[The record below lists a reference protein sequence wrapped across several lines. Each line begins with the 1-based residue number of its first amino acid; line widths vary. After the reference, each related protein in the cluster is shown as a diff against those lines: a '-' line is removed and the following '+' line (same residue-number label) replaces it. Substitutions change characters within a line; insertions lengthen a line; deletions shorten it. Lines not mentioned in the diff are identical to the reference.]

1 MARVS
6 RIEIDLLL
14 ALLDE
19 GFDRKAWHGPNLLG
33 SLRGL
38 SAEQALRRPAPG
50 RHNVWEIAVHCAY
63 WKSIV
68 RRRLDPDS
76 EEERFPRGPRDW
88 PALPDPADEAAWRAD
103 LKLLKTEHRRLRRRD
118 APGLPRL
125 LS

>member
-68 RRRLDPDS
+68 RRRLDP
-76 EEERFPRGPRDW
+76 
-88 PALPDPADEAAWRAD
+88 
-103 LKLLKTEHRRLRRRD
+103 TRRRSASRAARATGRPSPTRPTRPPG
-118 APGLPRL
+118 APT
-125 LS
+125 